1 MYDRLIYFKVWRV
14 SSIFLFAWDRI
25 FKDDVCL
32 SKLCKSICPPCPNH
46 CLKPQ
51 SKESDP
57 STLNNQDN
65 PEKGFELSVREAS
78 SAGTLQDTEGVE
90 AKDEVLINCN
100 FFGLYPYLCYI

>member
-14 SSIFLFAWDRI
+14 SSIFQ
-25 FKDDVCL
+25 
-32 SKLCKSICPPCPNH
+32 
-46 CLKPQ
+46 PQ

-57 STLNNQDN
+57 STLNNLDN
-65 PEKGFELSVREAS
+65 QKKGFELSVREAS

-100 FFGLYPYLCYI
+100 FFGIYPYLCLFIVIK